1 MTLARFPFVVCL
13 AGLLISL
20 MILIVLFTVYFR
32 GDTFFAL
39 IMIMGPLM
47 KIGAILLVLI
57 AAASLVVTAMHRL
70 QKRKNDRLAL
80 ALRIMAGASVAVGM
94 LCALDGW
101 SAIQNSLWQ
110 TNTVTFDMEAPFWA
124 HIALLLTL
132 GFLPAVI
139 ALLGAAP
146 VRVERRGL

>member
-1 MTLARFPFVVCL
+1 MTIARFAFVVCL

-20 MILIVLFTVYFR
+20 MVLVVLFAVYMR
-32 GDTFFAL
+32 GETFLAL

-47 KIGAILLVLI
+47 KIGLVLLVLI
-57 AAASLVVTAMHRL
+57 AVTSLVVTAMHRL

-80 ALRIMAGASVAVGM
+80 VLRIIAGASVTIGL
-94 LCALDGW
+94 LCACDGW
-101 SAIQNSLWQ
+101 SAVQNSLWQ
-110 TNTVTFDMEAPFWA
+110 TNTVTFDMEAPLWA
-124 HIALLLTL
+124 HVALMLAL